1 MRNLI
6 MMAGAALMVAFG
18 AASASPEG
26 RLAKCESACE
36 SVHPSRSA
44 EYYSCIADCQVSSH
58 REAEQGASVDPG
70 WIEHDT
76 LELPDSDAD
85 TDEGTQTAF
94 RCRNGRCCMH
104 IPFVGNRCFNTA
116 SADDSVERQIIESIQ
131 RAPITLIGDA
141 DALPA
146 DTYGEFDADAL
157 EGTQVSYI
165 KCDVGG
171 CCLYTIFGT
180 HYCWKHHK
188 SSSVDTEPPTMI
200 AQPTGNGGFL
210 GGGGQNQASGAI
222 IESESD
228 VLDAFRDGSVMRTL
242 IARTD
247 PLTIG
252 DPPASCGV
260 DAYGCLLERNDTMSG
275 ADLSD
280 AWQTAG
286 AVCIN
291 FIFTPNYCCEIKD
304 GVQRCWV
311 E

>member
-18 AASASPEG
+18 AASASPQG

-36 SVHPSRSA
+36 SVHPARSA
-44 EYYSCIADCQVSSH
+44 EYDSCIADCRVSSH

-131 RAPITLIGDA
+131 RASITLIGDA

-188 SSSVDTEPPTMI
+188 SSSVDTEAPTMMATSDYHQCQIDCSNENPNEDAYNACISGCAADNQASTEPPTMV

-210 GGGGQNQASGAI
+210 GGGGQNQQASGAV
-222 IESESD
+222 IEIRKRRAGRFPRR
-228 VLDAFRDGSVMRTL
+228 LGHA
-242 IARTD
+242 
-247 PLTIG
+247 
-252 DPPASCGV
+252 
-260 DAYGCLLERNDTMSG
+260 N
-275 ADLSD
+275 AD
-280 AWQTAG
+280 
-286 AVCIN
+286 CPEPI
-291 FIFTPNYCCEIKD
+291 
-304 GVQRCWV
+304 R
-311 E
+311 